1 MTFLKSSIGSGILLV
16 STSYFVFTLHDAVI
30 KLLVVD
36 VGVWQII
43 FFRSLTVLIACLVI
57 GGRGFIPRVVRSP
70 IVRPMMVRS
79 VILLAAWVSFYT
91 AAKSLQLAELTTI
104 YYANPIAATLLAI
117 PVLREKVPA
126 VRWVAIIL
134 GFVGVV
140 IAANPAGLTLSL
152 PVGLALLA
160 AILWAIGSVLLR
172 KTAMNEKTLVQMTLT
187 NFFFVVMTFVMAVL
201 TWQPVDLKSGALLA
215 LVGILGGTA
224 QATLFE
230 AMRRAPVSV
239 LAPFEY
245 SSLIWAFVL
254 GYAIW
259 QDIPASNVAAGAALI
274 FCAGLLI
281 VASERLAARRYR
293 LAQPA
298 DGSDG
303 PAGA

>member
-104 YYANPIAATLLAI
+104 YYANPIVATLLAI

-140 IAANPAGLTLSL
+140 IAADPTGLTISV

>member
-1 MTFLKSSIGSGILLV
+1 VTFLKSSIGSGILLV

-104 YYANPIAATLLAI
+104 YYANPIVATLLAI

-140 IAANPAGLTLSL
+140 IAADPTGLTISV

-172 KTAMNEKTLVQMTLT
+172 KTAMSEKTLVQMTLT
-187 NFFFVVMTFVMAVL
+187 NAFFVVMTFVMAVL

-303 PAGA
+303 PTGA

>member
-104 YYANPIAATLLAI
+104 YYANPIVATLLAI

-140 IAANPAGLTLSL
+140 IAADPTGLTISV

-303 PAGA
+303 PTGA

>member
-1 MTFLKSSIGSGILLV
+1 VTFLKSSIGSGILLV

-104 YYANPIAATLLAI
+104 YYANPIVATMLAI

-140 IAANPAGLTLSL
+140 IAADPTGLTISV

-172 KTAMNEKTLVQMTLT
+172 KTAMSEKTLVQMTLT
-187 NFFFVVMTFVMAVL
+187 NAFFVVMTFVMAVL

-274 FCAGLLI
+274 FFAGLLI

-303 PAGA
+303 PTGV

>member
-1 MTFLKSSIGSGILLV
+1 LKSSIGSGILLV

-104 YYANPIAATLLAI
+104 YYANPIVATLLAI

-140 IAANPAGLTLSL
+140 IAADPTGLTISV

-172 KTAMNEKTLVQMTLT
+172 KTAMSEKTLVQMTLT
-187 NFFFVVMTFVMAVL
+187 NAFFVVMTFVMAVL

-303 PAGA
+303 PTGA

>member
-104 YYANPIAATLLAI
+104 YYANPIVATLLAI

-140 IAANPAGLTLSL
+140 IAADPTGLTISV

-303 PAGA
+303 PTDA

>member
-1 MTFLKSSIGSGILLV
+1 MKSSIGSGILLV

-104 YYANPIAATLLAI
+104 YYANPIVATLLAI

-140 IAANPAGLTLSL
+140 IAADPTGLTISV

-172 KTAMNEKTLVQMTLT
+172 KTAMSEKTLVQMTLT
-187 NFFFVVMTFVMAVL
+187 NAFFVVMTFVMAVL

-303 PAGA
+303 PTGA

>member
-104 YYANPIAATLLAI
+104 YYANPIVATLLAI

-140 IAANPAGLTLSL
+140 IAADPTGLTISV

-172 KTAMNEKTLVQMTLT
+172 KTAMSEKTLVQMTLT
-187 NFFFVVMTFVMAVL
+187 NAFFVVMTFVMAVL

-303 PAGA
+303 PTGA